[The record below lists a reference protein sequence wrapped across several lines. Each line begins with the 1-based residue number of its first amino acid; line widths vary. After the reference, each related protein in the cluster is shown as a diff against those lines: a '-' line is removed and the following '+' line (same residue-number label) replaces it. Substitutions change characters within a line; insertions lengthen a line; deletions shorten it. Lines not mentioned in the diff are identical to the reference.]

1 METTIKIAIYIHAF
15 FGGIGLLAGF
25 GSVIFKKGSRNH
37 KQSGKL
43 FSIGMIISSLI
54 SLPICWLPKH
64 ENIFLFLIGIFTIYL
79 VLSGNR
85 VLGFR
90 RKSKANVTD
99 KLISATLLVSAVL
112 MLAFGI
118 LYFLKQQ
125 NVGILFLFFGTLALF
140 LSIRDFKFYK
150 TMDQSK
156 ILQVHIGKM
165 TGAFTA
171 SITAFLVA
179 GIQLNGLIYWILPSL
194 LAGIFISYWTRKVQK
209 PKAKKVTL

>member
-90 RKSKANVTD
+90 RKSKADFTD
-99 KLISATLLVSAVL
+99 KVSAGINGSFSDYGVDGVAEAWNMPAIKIGANLEVAITDKISAGTD
-112 MLAFGI
+112 
-118 LYFLKQQ
+118 
-125 NVGILFLFFGTLALF
+125 LFFAGERKDIQQFSSLVGETGVRTLESYFDANIHVNYKFSERLNFF
-140 LSIRDFKFYK
+140 LR
-150 TMDQSK
+150 
-156 ILQVHIGKM
+156 G
-165 TGAFTA
+165 
-171 SITAFLVA
+171 
-179 GIQLNGLIYWILPSL
+179 NN
-194 LAGIFISYWTRKVQK
+194 LANKNY
-209 PKAKKVTL
+209 